1 MVHVN
6 NGVKS
11 EVDHAL
17 DVILLLLKKHCKI
30 ILRFESLIKVWAHFK
45 AEFSMKDCAIAF
57 ELNNVNVLDVNI
69 VLASTTKLFSIF
81 SSL

>member
-1 MVHVN
+1 VDNLVVHVN

-30 ILRFESLIKVWAHFK
+30 ILRFESLIKVPTH
-45 AEFSMKDCAIAF
+45 
-57 ELNNVNVLDVNI
+57 
-69 VLASTTKLFSIF
+69 
-81 SSL
+81 SL